1 MFRQQPDES
10 GTPFI
15 EIDPSVTDYVQDSG
29 DSCVKKMYWRMVK
42 ADGDLVAVLPYQLLS
57 HSFAV
62 GGMFGEFQPERER
75 QSVRNVRKW
84 ITDMKANVSLGL
96 DDPSN
101 DSATRKRKQCL
112 RMLDAQ
118 LQLCDRIDAM
128 IAQMERGS

>member
-1 MFRQQPDES
+1 MYGAAWSFA
-10 GTPFI
+10 PFTASEYARFSAASSRLI
-15 EIDPSVTDYVQDSG
+15 VAFAAPA
-29 DSCVKKMYWRMVK
+29 CWRPTVY
-42 ADGDLVAVLPYQLLS
+42 AGDLVAVLPYQLLS